1 MCKKVHG
8 VADTVKS
15 NSAVS
20 KTINTNF
27 QRFSLQFK
35 EAVSRYSRH
44 PFHVYKIYTS
54 LGSMIHWISHFYDE
68 AQDYKDISL

>member
-8 VADTVKS
+8 VADTLKS
-15 NSAVS
+15 NSALS

-44 PFHVYKIYTS
+44 PFSCLQNLHFTWIHDS
-54 LGSMIHWISHFYDE
+54 LAKSF
-68 AQDYKDISL
+68 L